1 MRGAMDRILQLE
13 KLFLYP
19 RNNMIRYALSTD
31 HKDIGTMYIVF
42 AAIASILGTMFSFM
56 IRWELAHT
64 GDGLFMGDYHHYN
77 VVITSHALIMI
88 FFVVMPLLIGGFGNW
103 FVPIMVGAPDMA
115 YPRLNNLSFW
125 LLVVSFLVLVLSTF
139 VEGGAGT
146 GWTVYPPLSGIFAHS
161 TPAVD
166 LAIFSLHVAGAS
178 SILGAINFIS
188 TIFFLR
194 PKNYRIFDL
203 PLYVWA
209 VLVTAFLLVLSLPVL
224 AGGLTM
230 LLTDRHFNT
239 TFFDPAG
246 GGDPV
251 LFQHLFWFFGHPEV
265 YILIL
270 PGFGIISQIVSTF
283 SNKCIYGYTGM
294 FSAMVVIGFLGFIV
308 WAHHMYTVG
317 LEVDTRAYFTAAT
330 MIIAVPTGVKVFSW
344 IATMWGGNIVIKTPM
359 LFALGFIL
367 LFTIGGI
374 TGVILANAGIDIAL
388 HDTYYVVAHF
398 HYVLSM
404 GAVFTIFAGFFYWF
418 KKMTGFSYPERESQ
432 YFFWLLFAG
441 VNLTFFP
448 MHFLGLGGM
457 PRRIPDYPDI
467 FALLNYVETVGAVVS
482 IGSAFYFFYL
492 MILSFDNF
500 RLKEKREREG
510 RELELYLIFDGISN
524 QGLVK
529 ETLPRSQL
537 KKFKRDKY
545 SFFYKALV

>member
-1 MRGAMDRILQLE
+1 MDRILQLE

>member
-1 MRGAMDRILQLE
+1 MERILQLE

-88 FFVVMPLLIGGFGNW
+88 FFVVMPILIGGFGNW

-467 FALLNYVETVGAVVS
+467 FALLNYIETVGAVVS

-510 RELELYLIFDGISN
+510 RELDLYLIFDGI
-524 QGLVK
+524 LVK
-529 ETLPRSQL
+529 ENPPRSQL

-545 SFFYKALV
+545 LFFYKALV

>member
-1 MRGAMDRILQLE
+1 MQGAMERILQLE

-88 FFVVMPLLIGGFGNW
+88 FFVVMPILIGGFGNW

-270 PGFGIISQIVSTF
+270 PAFGLISQIVETASSKHVF
-283 SNKCIYGYTGM
+283 GHSGM
-294 FSAMVVIGFLGFIV
+294 VYAMLSIGILGFIV
-308 WAHHMYTVG
+308 
-317 LEVDTRAYFTAAT
+317 
-330 MIIAVPTGVKVFSW
+330 
-344 IATMWGGNIVIKTPM
+344 
-359 LFALGFIL
+359 
-367 LFTIGGI
+367 
-374 TGVILANAGIDIAL
+374 
-388 HDTYYVVAHF
+388 
-398 HYVLSM
+398 
-404 GAVFTIFAGFFYWF
+404 
-418 KKMTGFSYPERESQ
+418 
-432 YFFWLLFAG
+432 
-441 VNLTFFP
+441 
-448 MHFLGLGGM
+448 
-457 PRRIPDYPDI
+457 
-467 FALLNYVETVGAVVS
+467 
-482 IGSAFYFFYL
+482 
-492 MILSFDNF
+492 
-500 RLKEKREREG
+500 
-510 RELELYLIFDGISN
+510 
-524 QGLVK
+524 
-529 ETLPRSQL
+529 
-537 KKFKRDKY
+537 
-545 SFFYKALV
+545 

>member
-1 MRGAMDRILQLE
+1 MKGAMERILQLE

-88 FFVVMPLLIGGFGNW
+88 FFVVMPILIGGFGNW

-194 PKNYRIFDL
+194 PKNYRVFDL

-432 YFFWLLFAG
+432 YFFWLLFVG

-510 RELELYLIFDGISN
+510 RELDLYLIFDGI
-524 QGLVK
+524 LVK
-529 ETLPRSQL
+529 ENHPRSQL

-545 SFFYKALV
+545 SFFYRALV

>member
-1 MRGAMDRILQLE
+1 
-13 KLFLYP
+13 
-19 RNNMIRYALSTD
+19 MIRYALSTD

-88 FFVVMPLLIGGFGNW
+88 FFVVMPILIGGFGNW

-467 FALLNYVETVGAVVS
+467 FALLNYIETVGAVVS

-510 RELELYLIFDGISN
+510 RELDLYLIFDGI
-524 QGLVK
+524 LVK
-529 ETLPRSQL
+529 ENHPRSQL

-545 SFFYKALV
+545 SFFYRALV